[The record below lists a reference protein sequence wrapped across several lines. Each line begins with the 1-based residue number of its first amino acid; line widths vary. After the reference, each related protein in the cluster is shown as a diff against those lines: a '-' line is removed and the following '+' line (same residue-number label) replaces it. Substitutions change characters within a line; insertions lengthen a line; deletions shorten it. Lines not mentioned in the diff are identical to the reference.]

1 MMSNLLKAFLVDDE
15 NLALKRLSKLLLKTE
30 KVEIIGQTNKPLDA
44 LKVIPTL
51 ELDVVFLDIQMPDLN
66 GFELLQELENHP
78 PIIFTT
84 AFDEFALEAFEVY
97 SIDYLLK
104 PIKAERLEKALIKLE
119 RIKAEK
125 SDEANKNLQKLLEN
139 LAPKPMLTR
148 LPSKIG
154 GKVQILVVNEIP
166 VFFAE
171 DKMTFAQNAEGRKF
185 PIAFSLSELEKRLD
199 KSTFFRLGRNLILN
213 INFIEEV
220 RFTSRVAIRLKNSK
234 KTEIIVP
241 RERVKALKEFLG
253 M

>member
-1 MMSNLLKAFLVDDE
+1 MKNLLKAFLVDDE
-15 NLALKRLSKLLLKTE
+15 SLALKRLSKLLLQTE
-30 KVEIIGQTNKPLDA
+30 KVEIAGQTNKPLEA
-44 LKVIPTL
+44 LRIIPTL
-51 ELDVVFLDIQMPDLN
+51 ALDVVFLDIQMPDLN
-66 GFELLQELENHP
+66 GFELLRKLENHP

-104 PIKAERLEKALIKLE
+104 PIKAERLEKALLKLE
-119 RIKAEK
+119 KIGAEK
-125 SDEANKNLQKLLEN
+125 SNEAHKNLHRLLEN
-139 LAPKPMLTR
+139 LAPKPLLTR

-154 GKVQILVVNEIP
+154 GKVQILIVNEIP

-171 DKMTFAQNAEGRKF
+171 DKMTFAQNAEGRNL
-185 PIAFSLSELEKRLD
+185 PVAYSLSELEKRLD

-213 INFIEEV
+213 VNFIEEV
-220 RFTSRVAIRLKNSK
+220 RFTSRVVIRLKNAQ
-234 KTEIIVP
+234 KTEIAVA